1 MCPLFYTFGFLLL
14 VLIRHVET
22 VTFVQSSSQI
32 VNEGTKEL
40 EIHCSHDGSTYTV
53 MLWYQ
58 HKQSSRSVSLIGYTV
73 LHSEPQNEDQFK
85 QRFLLKRENMTQGS
99 LIIHTV
105 NASDSAVYYCAANFS
120 FSVKIDQPP
129 FVFSQKGESTVT
141 LQCKQDDNTYYY
153 MYWYKQTSS
162 DKMQLV
168 TYSINKNMSSIEAPF
183 TSSKYFMS
191 RPEVEQFYLQPC
203 ISVNNYDPAYFG
215 KGTKLTVLEKDRK
228 PTPPVVKVLPPS
240 KDECRNQKDN
250 EKKKTLVCV
259 AKDFYP
265 DHVSVSWK
273 IENGDDN
280 IGEATD
286 TAALRTGDSYTI
298 TSRLRVSAKT
308 WFIPTNVFTCN
319 VTFFDGEK
327 YSHYTNSING
337 EEAPDTNDMT
347 REKFLKLSQN
357 GKLSYGIFIAK
368 GCVYGAFVAFLVWK
382 LQGSTGK

>member
-1 MCPLFYTFGFLLL
+1 
-14 VLIRHVET
+14 R
-22 VTFVQSSSQI
+22 
-32 VNEGTKEL
+32 
-40 EIHCSHDGSTYTV
+40 TV
-53 MLWYQ
+53 MWF
-58 HKQSSRSVSLIGYTV
+58 
-73 LHSEPQNEDQFK
+73 ND
-85 QRFLLKRENMTQGS
+85 
-99 LIIHTV
+99 
-105 NASDSAVYYCAANFS
+105 FS

-191 RPEVEQFYLQPC
+191 RPEVLTSSLQIRQVEAGDSAVYYC
-203 ISVNNYDPAYFG
+203 ASRENRKDFRFLYDGFAPWG
-215 KGTKLTVLEKDRK
+215 QGGTVIQPHRAAVQK
-228 PTPPVVKVLPPS
+228 PPPIKS
-240 KDECRNQKDN
+240 YC
-250 EKKKTLVCV
+250 KKTLVCV

-337 EEAPDTNDMT
+337 EEGM
-347 REKFLKLSQN
+347 L
-357 GKLSYGIFIAK
+357 I
-368 GCVYGAFVAFLVWK
+368 W
-382 LQGSTGK
+382 